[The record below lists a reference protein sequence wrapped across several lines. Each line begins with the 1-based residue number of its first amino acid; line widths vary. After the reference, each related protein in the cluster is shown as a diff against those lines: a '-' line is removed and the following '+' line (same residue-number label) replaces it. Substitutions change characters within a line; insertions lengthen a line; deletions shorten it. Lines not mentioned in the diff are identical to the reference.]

1 MCKMIMTNEQL
12 HTPMTALETELS
24 SLRSNQLYGWNSFV
38 DCKPEDS
45 LFATIIAKLRKLYH
59 IIFSGSFY
67 SRFKR
72 SVHAGTGT
80 RWARTV

>member
-12 HTPMTALETELS
+12 HTPMTALETGLG
-24 SLRSNQLYGWNSFV
+24 SLRQNQLYGWNAFV
-38 DCKPEDS
+38 DHKPEDS
-45 LFATIIAKLRKLYH
+45 LFTAIIIANFRKLYH
-59 IIFSGSFY
+59 TFSGSFY

-72 SVHAGTGT
+72 SVQVGTGT

>member
-12 HTPMTALETELS
+12 HTPMTALETGLG
-24 SLRSNQLYGWNSFV
+24 SLRSNQLYGGNASG
-38 DCKPEDS
+38 DHKPEDS
-45 LFATIIAKLRKLYH
+45 LFVAIIAGLRKLYNRC
-59 IIFSGSFY
+59 SGSFY

-72 SVHAGTGT
+72 SVRVGTGT

>member
-12 HTPMTALETELS
+12 HTPMTALETGLG
-24 SLRSNQLYGWNSFV
+24 SLRQNQLYGWNTFV
-38 DCKPEDS
+38 DSKPEDS
-45 LFATIIAKLRKLYH
+45 LFAAIIANFRKLYH
-59 IIFSGSFY
+59 TFSGSFY

-72 SVHAGTGT
+72 SVQVGTGI